1 MIDIKPPDEPFEGIE
16 EVIKE
21 KTKREDE
28 INKLM
33 NPDAYYLKE
42 NSRRHGLF
50 KEYVQIRRTEEY
62 KSSDLK
68 VTNDVLMEISLTL
81 AEILDEMRG
90 VKDE

>member
-1 MIDIKPPDEPFEGIE
+1 MIDIKVDEFAE
-16 EVIKE
+16 
-21 KTKREDE
+21 
-28 INKLM
+28 L
-33 NPDAYYLKE
+33 

-62 KSSDLK
+62 KLSDLK

-90 VKDE
+90 VKDD

>member
-1 MIDIKPPDEPFEGIE
+1 MIDIKVDEFTE
-16 EVIKE
+16 
-21 KTKREDE
+21 
-28 INKLM
+28 L
-33 NPDAYYLKE
+33 

-62 KSSDLK
+62 KLSDLK

>member
-1 MIDIKPPDEPFEGIE
+1 MRMIDIKVDESTE
-16 EVIKE
+16 
-21 KTKREDE
+21 
-28 INKLM
+28 L
-33 NPDAYYLKE
+33 

-50 KEYVQIRRTEEY
+50 KEYVQIRRSEEY

-90 VKDE
+90 VKYE